1 MRHTIRFTL
10 ALIGLLPALSLAAD
24 SDKVIVKT
32 INTHLRQGWVD
43 NEIAASA
50 RATDGEFARR
60 VSLDVVGHIP
70 RYARLAEFL
79 DSEKQDRR
87 EQLVELLLDDED
99 YVRNWTTFWG
109 NLLIGR
115 TNNQGNRRPLDRW
128 LRRSLTRNMPY
139 NRFVFE
145 LVAAEGT
152 SDENGAVN
160 FLVAHLNNGAVPATA
175 ITARLFL
182 GMQVQCTQCHN
193 HPFNDWKQSQF
204 WSMNAFFSGT
214 RRLGN
219 RNAFRLVDLPSREV
233 KFFEKRS
240 GLQEATLRKFV
251 DGTSVTINDQIQP
264 RRQLAELIT
273 DASKPYMARTAVNR
287 LWSHFFGFGFTRPI
301 DDMGPHNPASHP
313 ELLDYL
319 ATQFRLAGY
328 DTKRLIRWI
337 TASEAYNLSSRIG
350 EKNADDDPAAGT
362 TPLFSRMYVKQF
374 QAEQLYDSLIIATN
388 AHKVGRGFDAAEN
401 QRRTWLR
408 QFVQTFGTD
417 ENDESTTFNGTI
429 PQALVMMNGA
439 LINSALSTSK
449 GSLLQRVVDS
459 PKGDIRPVSRTTS
472 PRSRRKRKTVV
483 VSPLQAKK
491 NRYRAIPRKIQTL
504 FLVALQRQPTPEEM
518 TALDR
523 VFQEG
528 GGRDPIAGLQD
539 VFWAV
544 LNSNEFIT
552 NH

>member
-175 ITARLFL
+175 IT
-182 GMQVQCTQCHN
+182 
-193 HPFNDWKQSQF
+193 
-204 WSMNAFFSGT
+204 
-214 RRLGN
+214 
-219 RNAFRLVDLPSREV
+219 
-233 KFFEKRS
+233 
-240 GLQEATLRKFV
+240 
-251 DGTSVTINDQIQP
+251 
-264 RRQLAELIT
+264 
-273 DASKPYMARTAVNR
+273 
-287 LWSHFFGFGFTRPI
+287 
-301 DDMGPHNPASHP
+301 
-313 ELLDYL
+313 
-319 ATQFRLAGY
+319 
-328 DTKRLIRWI
+328 
-337 TASEAYNLSSRIG
+337 
-350 EKNADDDPAAGT
+350 
-362 TPLFSRMYVKQF
+362 
-374 QAEQLYDSLIIATN
+374 
-388 AHKVGRGFDAAEN
+388 
-401 QRRTWLR
+401 
-408 QFVQTFGTD
+408 
-417 ENDESTTFNGTI
+417 
-429 PQALVMMNGA
+429 
-439 LINSALSTSK
+439 SA
-449 GSLLQRVVDS
+449 
-459 PKGDIRPVSRTTS
+459 I
-472 PRSRRKRKTVV
+472 RSRGTGR
-483 VSPLQAKK
+483 VS
-491 NRYRAIPRKIQTL
+491 
-504 FLVALQRQPTPEEM
+504 
-518 TALDR
+518 
-523 VFQEG
+523 
-528 GGRDPIAGLQD
+528 
-539 VFWAV
+539 
-544 LNSNEFIT
+544 S
-552 NH
+552 